1 MALKGVPQR
10 TFAIP
15 FLDTPACLI
24 LRTGRDSLCDTQVL
38 IKPDGV
44 QDAGIR
50 GETGHGM
57 NGADYSRWVRQKK
70 SLESYSCRCKP
81 GFNRKAEPGNRY
93 RNVLCLD
100 MEEGDNLNTRA
111 CRKGVAKESRRP
123 ERPVLNR
130 PEAQKPH

>member
-57 NGADYSRWVRQKK
+57 NGEDYSRWVRQKNPWN
-70 SLESYSCRCKP
+70 LIP
-81 GFNRKAEPGNRY
+81 AAANR
-93 RNVLCLD
+93 VLTERRSPETDTGMFYVLIW
-100 MEEGDNLNTRA
+100 
-111 CRKGVAKESRRP
+111 KKEII
-123 ERPVLNR
+123 
-130 PEAQKPH
+130 